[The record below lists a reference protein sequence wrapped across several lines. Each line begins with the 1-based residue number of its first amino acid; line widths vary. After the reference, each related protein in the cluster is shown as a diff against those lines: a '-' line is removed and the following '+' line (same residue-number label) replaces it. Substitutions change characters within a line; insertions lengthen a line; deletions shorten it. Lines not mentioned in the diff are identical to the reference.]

1 LSLKELQI
9 QDEYRSDR
17 DNLLRDFYIPCLER
31 ATVYNRAVG
40 FFSSSSMAAVAQGLT
55 AFIRSGGQMRLVT
68 SPKLSDED
76 IEAIAR
82 GLQERNQVIER
93 VLICE
98 FERELEQ
105 VVKDRLA
112 CLAWLLS
119 RGGLDI
125 KLGVPKKMSA
135 GGV

>member
-1 LSLKELQI
+1 MLWFATLSLKELQI

-17 DNLLRDFYIPCLER
+17 DNLLQDFYIPCLER
-31 ATVYNRAVG
+31 STVYNRAVG

-76 IEAIAR
+76 IEAIMR

-93 VLICE
+93 VLIRE

-112 CLAWLLS
+112 WLA
-119 RGGLDI
+119 
-125 KLGVPKKMSA
+125 
-135 GGV
+135 

>member
-1 LSLKELQI
+1 MTLGLKELHI

-17 DNLLRDFYIPCLER
+17 GNLLRDFYIPCLER
-31 ATVYNRAVG
+31 STVYDRAVG

-76 IEAIAR
+76 IEAISL

-93 VLICE
+93 VLIRE

-112 CLAWLLS
+112 HLA
-119 RGGLDI
+119 
-125 KLGVPKKMSA
+125 
-135 GGV
+135 

>member
-1 LSLKELQI
+1 
-9 QDEYRSDR
+9 
-17 DNLLRDFYIPCLER
+17 
-31 ATVYNRAVG
+31 
-40 FFSSSSMAAVAQGLT
+40 MAQGLT

-93 VLICE
+93 VLIRE

-112 CLAWLLS
+112 CLA
-119 RGGLDI
+119 
-125 KLGVPKKMSA
+125 
-135 GGV
+135 